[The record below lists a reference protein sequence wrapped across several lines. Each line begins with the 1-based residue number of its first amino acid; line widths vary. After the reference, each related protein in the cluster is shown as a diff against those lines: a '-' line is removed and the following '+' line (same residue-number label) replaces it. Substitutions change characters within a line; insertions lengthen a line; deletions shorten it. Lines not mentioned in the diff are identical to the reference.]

1 LKNNKYGITIRPL
14 ITIITVVFNGE
25 EHLENT
31 IISVIAQNYQN
42 LEYIIIDGG
51 STDGTLDIIKRYEER
66 IDLWVSEKD
75 YGIYDAMNKGVSF
88 SNGKYIQFLNSGDL
102 FSSSSALVDAC
113 KFLLEPYKIFIF
125 DYDMN
130 GKIYSFNPNF
140 ISLLKGT
147 PCHQA
152 LMYESSFLIN
162 NPFSIDFKISS
173 DYYNFLEAFFLFQ
186 VKNIRQPL
194 VIYDLNGLSSAL
206 SAKKTIRYERLKIV
220 LISKIPL
227 FWKVPMVLYNLIRL
241 IK

>member
-1 LKNNKYGITIRPL
+1 MRKDKIEDTLNPL
-14 ITIITVVFNGE
+14 ITVITVVFNGE

-31 IISVIAQNYQN
+31 IISVISQNYQN

-51 STDGTLDIIKRYEER
+51 STDGTLDIIKRYEHR
-66 IDLWVSEKD
+66 IDHWISEKD
-75 YGIYDAMNKGVSF
+75 FGIYDAMNKGVSF
-88 SNGKYIQFLNSGDL
+88 SNGKYIHFLNSGDL
-102 FSSSSALVDAC
+102 FFSSSALEGAY
-113 KFLLEPYKIFIF
+113 KFLIEPYKIFIF

-152 LMYESSFLIN
+152 LIYESSFLIN

-186 VKNIRQPL
+186 VNNVRQSL
-194 VIYDLNGLSSAL
+194 VIYDLNGLSAAL

-227 FWKVPMVLYNLIRL
+227 FWKVPMALYNLIRL